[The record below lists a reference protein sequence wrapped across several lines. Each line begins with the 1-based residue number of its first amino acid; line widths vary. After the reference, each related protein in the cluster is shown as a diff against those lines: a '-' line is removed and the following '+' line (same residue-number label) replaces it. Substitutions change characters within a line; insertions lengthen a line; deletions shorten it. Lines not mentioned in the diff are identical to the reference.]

1 MTPIQPNIPVNKDE
15 MVILTQTYDLL
26 MWVLPRSMKFPK
38 SQRFVLTQ
46 RLQNALLDFQ
56 ECLFLAN
63 AHAGQE
69 RLQHLRN
76 ADAHLNKLRLYLRIS
91 HQSTWLTPAQFEHVS
106 KLVAEVGRLL
116 GGWLRQTRGRV

>member
-1 MTPIQPNIPVNKDE
+1 

-26 MWVLPRSMKFPK
+26 MWLLPRSLKFPK

-56 ECLFLAN
+56 EGLFLAN
-63 AHAGQE
+63 AHSEQE

-76 ADAHLNKLRLYLRIS
+76 ADAHLNKLRLYLRIA
-91 HQSTWLTPAQFEHVS
+91 HQSEWLTPGQFEHVS
-106 KLVAEVGRLL
+106 KLVAEIGRLL